1 MAFNASVGCA
11 SRAIEVGSQSRAGR
25 IVVGLCAGPTLV
37 FPSALGW
44 MAAVWR
50 VDRLHRFA
58 FGFENRGEALRAT
71 GQEKANRPGS
81 LGPSLRS
88 FVERMQA
95 VAAGEVDDLRDID
108 VDLDDRTEFQRA
120 VLEAC
125 RRIPRGSVR
134 SYADLARQAGH
145 TGSARAVGNVMATNR
160 LPLIIPCH
168 RVVGS
173 GGKLGGFSAP
183 QGLAMKVRL
192 LEMEGARSHA
202 TRKLV
207 GMPN

>member
-1 MAFNASVGCA
+1 
-11 SRAIEVGSQSRAGR
+11 
-25 IVVGLCAGPTLV
+25 
-37 FPSALGW
+37 

-50 VDRLHRFA
+50 ADRLHRFA
-58 FGFENRGEALRAT
+58 FGFENRGEAVLAT
-71 GQEKANRPGS
+71 GQEKANRPSS
-81 LGPSLRS
+81 LGPSQRS
-88 FVERMQA
+88 FMERMQA

-120 VLEAC
+120 VLQVC

-134 SYADLARQAGH
+134 SYAELARQAGH

-192 LEMEGARSHA
+192 LDMEGIRSHA